1 MSPGKSFTKEYLG
14 DGLFVDFDGY
24 QIVLTAEDGVRATN
38 TVYLEP
44 PVLEAFTNYV
54 ARLKATLG
62 KRRPHLRLGEPTV
75 VNVQSGE
82 IIKKGTT
89 YPTPDE
95 TETPYEKRPDETETP
110 DFEKG
115 RVGDDGKF
123 EPEDKP

>member
-1 MSPGKSFTKEYLG
+1 MSAGKSFTKEYLG

-44 PVLEAFTNYV
+44 RVLEAFINYV
-54 ARLKATLG
+54 KELKG
-62 KRRPHLRLGEPTV
+62 KHKRQHLNLGEPTV

-82 IIKKGTT
+82 ITKKGTT
-89 YPTPDE
+89 YN
-95 TETPYEKRPDETETP
+95 
-110 DFEKG
+110 
-115 RVGDDGKF
+115 